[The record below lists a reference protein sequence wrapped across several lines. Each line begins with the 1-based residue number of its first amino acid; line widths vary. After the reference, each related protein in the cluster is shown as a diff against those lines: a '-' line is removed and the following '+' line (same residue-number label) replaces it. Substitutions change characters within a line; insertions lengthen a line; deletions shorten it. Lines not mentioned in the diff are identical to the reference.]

1 MLTIL
6 GSGLVEARTGGLVQS
21 EILGTRPSVS
31 VMVTTCQGDDR
42 IATCL
47 ASLARQTLA
56 PEAFEILV
64 VQNGAPCRTPDIVLQ
79 FAADHPRLSVRLLE
93 LSEPGLGHARNVGLQ
108 AARGTYVT
116 YVDDDDW
123 VTPGFLQAL
132 LSHAE
137 DGVVPVALV
146 STVTE
151 GAEALSAGSALDLD
165 NYASKR
171 LLPLAGQRVL
181 AHQASTALQY
191 NAGKLLRTDLARAV
205 RYDVTLRSGE
215 DFVYWLTLLAH
226 EPFDLRVVDAT
237 DDAVY
242 CRALREKSLGRQG
255 ASYDFL
261 VTQRLACL
269 AAIEA
274 VATPV
279 ATTAKVA
286 GQMRQA
292 QAAWINQYLAMHPG
306 EHERVLLDARA
317 LGLRDMPWRDVL
329 RELGQDLA
337 IAGFSRGASTPA
349 APMWPVGAGP
359 SGR

>member
-1 MLTIL
+1 
-6 GSGLVEARTGGLVQS
+6 
-21 EILGTRPSVS
+21 
-31 VMVTTCQGDDR
+31 MVTTCQGDDR

-47 ASLARQTLA
+47 DSIAEQTLA

-64 VQNGAPCRTPDIVLQ
+64 VQNGPPCRTPDIVLQ

-93 LSEPGLGHARNVGLQ
+93 LSEPGLGNARNVGLQ

-123 VTPGFLQAL
+123 ITPGFLEAM

-146 STVTE
+146 STVPE
-151 GAEALSAGSALDLD
+151 GAQAHAAGGALDLD

-181 AHQASTALQY
+181 AHLASAALQY
-191 NAGKLLRTDLARAV
+191 NAGKLIRTDLARSV

-215 DFVYWLTLLAH
+215 DFVYWLTLLSL
-226 EPFDLRVVDAT
+226 EPFDLRVVDLT

-242 CRALREKSLGRQG
+242 CRSVRETSLGRQG

-274 VATPV
+274 LATPEKTTVRV
-279 ATTAKVA
+279 AA
-286 GQMRQA
+286 QMRLA
-292 QAAWINQYLAMHPG
+292 QTSWVDQYLAMHPE
-306 EHERVLLDARA
+306 EHARVVADARA
-317 LGLRDMPWRDVL
+317 LGLRDIPWRDVDLGL
-329 RELGQDLA
+329 RRDPALLYG
-337 IAGFSRGASTPA
+337 SRGTSTPA
-349 APMWPVGAGP
+349 AAMRPVGSGPAG
-359 SGR
+359 R